1 MFPSFKSAL
10 RFAFSPITFL
20 FSFGWTAALL
30 LLAIVLISLVLSLG
44 TDSLLLQ
51 PPLWVRWLLII
62 LSVTG
67 TIASLL
73 IFTAFLIWAKKE
85 AFQLPPTFT
94 FSFLLRK
101 GIVIVPTCFAT
112 GMLTRILFYSAMT
125 AYLQGNYMKCLLLVL
140 SAFGVLYLFTAF
152 LIAFLKRFDWQ
163 SLSTLFLPVLSRPLP
178 ILLIWGYAIVYA
190 ILTGLLAYASLWL
203 IQHSFGFFVRQIIG
217 FGFNFILF
225 VLTGG
230 ALGAIYAGLFR
241 FLPQRLKL
249 WLLLSVL
256 FVIPNAIILLMLG
269 APFGVFINGLVLG
282 QVFCCY
288 LMLLSFITIGYQA
301 FTARLIADAC
311 RHAVDTEVPTL

>member
-62 LSVTG
+62 LSVAG

-140 SAFGVLYLFTAF
+140 LVFGALYLFTAF

-190 ILTGLLAYASLWL
+190 ILAGLFAYAFLYL
-203 IQHSFGFFVRQIIG
+203 IQHSFGFFIRQIIS
-217 FGFNFILF
+217 FNFILF
-225 VLTGG
+225 VFAGG
-230 ALGAIYAGLFR
+230 TLGAIYAVLFR
-241 FLPQRLKL
+241 LLPKKLKL
-249 WLLLSVL
+249 WLILSVL
-256 FVIPNAIILLMLG
+256 FVIPNTIILLMLG
-269 APFGVFINGLVLG
+269 APFGVFVNGLVLG

-288 LMLLSFITIGYQA
+288 LMLTSFITVGLQA

>member
-62 LSVTG
+62 LSVAG

-140 SAFGVLYLFTAF
+140 LVFGALYLFTAF

-190 ILTGLLAYASLWL
+190 ILAGLFAYASLCL
-203 IQHSFGFFVRQIIG
+203 IQHSFGFFIRQIIS
-217 FGFNFILF
+217 FNFILF
-225 VLTGG
+225 VFAGG
-230 ALGAIYAGLFR
+230 TLGAIYAVLFR
-241 FLPQRLKL
+241 LLPKKLKL
-249 WLLLSVL
+249 GLILTVL
-256 FVIPNAIILLMLG
+256 FVIPNTIILLMLG

-288 LMLLSFITIGYQA
+288 LMLTSFITVGLQA

>member
-10 RFAFSPITFL
+10 RFAFSPTTFL

-44 TDSLLLQ
+44 ADSLLLQ

-62 LSVTG
+62 LSVAG

-112 GMLTRILFYSAMT
+112 GMLIRILFYSAMT

-140 SAFGVLYLFTAF
+140 LVFVALYLFTAF

-178 ILLIWGYAIVYA
+178 ILIIWGYAIVYA
-190 ILTGLLAYASLWL
+190 ILAGLFAYASLWL
-203 IQHSFGFFVRQIIG
+203 IQHSFGFFIRQIIS
-217 FGFNFILF
+217 FNFILF
-225 VLTGG
+225 VFAGG
-230 ALGAIYAGLFR
+230 TLGAIYTVLFR
-241 FLPQRLKL
+241 LLPKKLKL
-249 WLLLSVL
+249 GLMLTIL
-256 FVIPNAIILLMLG
+256 FVIPNTIILLMLRV
-269 APFGVFINGLVLG
+269 PFCVFINGLVLG
-282 QVFCCY
+282 QVLCCY
-288 LMLLSFITIGYQA
+288 LMLTSFITVGLQA

>member
-1 MFPSFKSAL
+1 MAVDYFVRCGNHSL
-10 RFAFSPITFL
+10 FADFHGFSDL
-20 FSFGWTAALL
+20 GQERG
-30 LLAIVLISLVLSLG
+30 LS
-44 TDSLLLQ
+44 TS
-51 PPLWVRWLLII
+51 
-62 LSVTG
+62 
-67 TIASLL
+67 
-73 IFTAFLIWAKKE
+73 
-85 AFQLPPTFT
+85 PTFT

-125 AYLQGNYMKCLLLVL
+125 TYLQGNYMKCLLLVL
-140 SAFGVLYLFTAF
+140 LVFGALYLFTAF

-203 IQHSFGFFVRQIIG
+203 IQHSFGFFIRQIIS
-217 FGFNFILF
+217 FNFILF
-225 VLTGG
+225 VFAGG
-230 ALGAIYAGLFR
+230 TLGVIYAVLFR
-241 FLPQRLKL
+241 LLPKKLKL
-249 WLLLSVL
+249 GLILTVL
-256 FVIPNAIILLMLG
+256 FVIPNTIILLMLG

-288 LMLLSFITIGYQA
+288 LMLTSFITVGLQA